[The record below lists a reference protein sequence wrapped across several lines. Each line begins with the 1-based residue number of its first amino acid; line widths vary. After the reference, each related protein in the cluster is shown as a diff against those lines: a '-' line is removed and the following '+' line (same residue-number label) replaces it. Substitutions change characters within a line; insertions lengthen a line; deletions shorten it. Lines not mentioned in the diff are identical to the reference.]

1 MRIIRPTVISDAML
15 ISSNVAETDYTAWS
29 GATTYALGDRAISTT
44 THKIYESIQAGNLNH
59 DPVADTALATPLW
72 WKVVSA
78 TGRWQMFDGL
88 AGAQTSHATS
98 INVEIAPGRIDSAAL
113 INLDAESV
121 TLELV
126 DGATTIYSTTV
137 SLALDNVFDWYE
149 YFFEPIIRKT
159 DVAITDIPVFGSAHL
174 LVTINGGTGTAKC
187 GELIVG
193 MYRDL
198 GITLQAPKAGIIDF
212 SRKEIDEFGNPQIT
226 QRRFSKRLSCDLF
239 VENRLTDEVHRLLS
253 EFRSTPLVWIGSK
266 DYASTIIFGFYKDFD
281 IIISGRWGSKC
292 DLQIE
297 GLI

>member
-1 MRIIRPTVISDAML
+1 MRIIRPTLVTDAL
-15 ISSNVAETDYTAWS
+15 LVSSNVPETDYAAWD
-29 GATTYALGDRAISTT
+29 AVTTYALGDRRIT

-88 AGAQTSHATS
+88 AGAQTESATG
-98 INVEIAPGRIDSAAL
+98 IEVELAPGRINAAAL

-121 TLELV
+121 TLELK

-137 SLALDNVFDWYE
+137 SLALENVFDWYE

-174 LVTINGGTGTAKC
+174 FVTVNGGAGVARC
-187 GELIVG
+187 GELVVG
-193 MYRDL
+193 MWRDL
-198 GITLQAPKAGIIDF
+198 GSTMWAPRAGIIDY
-212 SRKEIDEFGNPQIT
+212 SRKEVDEYGNPNVL
-226 QRRFSKRLSCDLF
+226 QRRFSKRLNCDLH
-239 VENRLTDEVHRLLS
+239 VQTRLVDETHRLLT
-253 EFRSTPLVWIGSK
+253 EFRSTPIVWIGT
-266 DYASTIIFGFYKDFD
+266 DLFASTIIFGFYRDFEA
-281 IIISGRWGSKC
+281 IISGPVSSKC
-292 DLQIE
+292 SLQIE